1 MMVDVLLFILFLVF
15 ELLYLK
21 IADKLNIIDKPN
33 QRSSH
38 TVPII
43 RGGGIVFLF
52 AVLVWEI
59 QTDFE
64 YPWLLVSILLSGVVS
79 FVDDLKGFPSKLR
92 FAAHLGSVSL
102 LLYQIQLIQLEWWV
116 LPLFVLLIGIKN
128 AYNFMD
134 GINGITGF
142 YSLAIFI
149 PFWIMETDVVLKQ
162 YCFLVIFSIVVFLFF
177 NARKKAKCFAGDI
190 GSISM
195 AIMVLFIV
203 LIKIIETGRLELIS
217 VLFVYGIDSI
227 FTIVQ
232 RLSNNENIFEAHRK
246 HLYQYLANE
255 FKISHIWVSA
265 GYGLVQLVFNI
276 WLLFTEPS
284 MFQVIFV
291 IVAFGLGYIFLKR
304 YLLNK
309 ITLMQK

>member
-1 MMVDVLLFILFLVF
+1 M
-15 ELLYLK
+15 
-21 IADKLNIIDKPN
+21 LNIIDKPN

-59 QTDFE
+59 QTGFE
-64 YPWLLVSILLSGVVS
+64 YPWLLASILLSGIIS
-79 FVDDLKGFPSKLR
+79 FVDDLKGLPNKLR
-92 FAAHLGSVSL
+92 FAAHLGSVGL
-102 LLYQIQLIQLEWWV
+102 LLYQTNLLQLTWWV
-116 LPLFVLLIGIKN
+116 LPLFILLIGIKN

-149 PFWIMETDVVLKQ
+149 PFWMIETDSVHKQ
-162 YCFLVIFSIVVFLFF
+162 YCLLVIISILVFLFF

-203 LIKIIETGRLELIS
+203 LSKIIETGRLELIS
-217 VLFVYGIDSI
+217 VLFVYGIDSV

-232 RLSNNENIFEAHRK
+232 RLINNENIFEAHRK
-246 HLYQYLANE
+246 HLYQNLANE
-255 FKISHIWVSA
+255 YKIGHLLVSA
-265 GYGLVQLVFNI
+265 GYALVQLVFNI
-276 WLLFTEPS
+276 WLLQTEPS
-284 MFQVIFV
+284 LTQVILV
-291 IVAFGLGYIFLKR
+291 VLVFGLGYIVLKKH
-304 YLLNK
+304 LLNK
-309 ITLMQK
+309 LDLIKA